1 MVGSFNFFL
10 VFLNKSFHACCLLL
24 LQVLF
29 HHWSG
34 HVALFQCLLVI
45 LLKISLTATRLLLS
59 ARLWCWE
66 LFSPC
71 FPSLICAPCLHLG
84 PKSWSVML
92 SLFSCCATWL
102 YAAAIEDHPL
112 IHLLACFY
120 VPCIFRDVIRLLIC
134 VRKKFVLRHN
144 SDIFGFPHKTNSSD
158 IQLCGLYLFYRGV
171 FCSPCVLGVQH
182 PCLLSKQTA
191 LLQAPFLTL
200 QVCLFFACSF
210 KHTLDFLDMGCI
222 YKVYR
227 MVTAIDWNL

>member
-1 MVGSFNFFL
+1 MPDCDAENYFLLASQVLPVSLACIWALNLGVWCSASSAAVPHDYMLQLLRITHSSIRWL
-10 VFLNKSFHACCLLL
+10 VFMYLAFSEMLYDCL
-24 LQVLF
+24 
-29 HHWSG
+29 
-34 HVALFQCLLVI
+34 
-45 LLKISLTATRLLLS
+45 
-59 ARLWCWE
+59 
-66 LFSPC
+66 
-71 FPSLICAPCLHLG
+71 
-84 PKSWSVML
+84 
-92 SLFSCCATWL
+92 
-102 YAAAIEDHPL
+102 
-112 IHLLACFY
+112 Y
-120 VPCIFRDVIRLLIC
+120 VYV
-134 VRKKFVLRHN
+134 KKFVLRHN
-144 SDIFGFPHKTNSSD
+144 SDIIGFPHKTNSSD